1 MISELNYVNSKL
13 YGKETE
19 TPQFLYKYRPFDNY
33 TFEMLEQGYVY
44 LCPAE
49 KLDDPSECLAECKI
63 QDLYDFKSGR
73 LKVLCVDL
81 ILDTIKPY
89 TSEDNFRQAK
99 HLVYR
104 TLTPNGLIRRNYLL
118 EKSGE
123 IQDLIPGTNIAPLIN
138 FLANI
143 PERLDEP
150 PIKEQLG
157 NILKLTYN
165 ARKYMGICS
174 FSELSDSKEL
184 WNNYADE
191 EKGYCIKYDLR
202 GYLQSDLLYPV
213 VYSDKRETNIVKN
226 MIASFIGQMV
236 TGMSYE
242 QIIADRSQLM
252 LMFLTKDTQWAYQK
266 EWRLLGDAGQQ
277 LTAPKI
283 NSIILG
289 RNMFEEDK
297 AKMISYCQKYN
308 FVVNFK

>member
-1 MISELNYVNSKL
+1 MNPMTNINLKL

-19 TPQFLYKYRPFDNY
+19 TPQFLYKYRPFDHY

-118 EKSGE
+118 EISGE
-123 IQDLIPGTNIAPLIN
+123 IQDLIPGTNISPLIN

-150 PIKEQLG
+150 PIKEQLV

-165 ARKYMGICS
+165 ARKCMGICS
-174 FSELSDSKEL
+174 FSELIDSKEL
-184 WNNYADE
+184 WHNYADE

-226 MIASFIGQMV
+226 MIASFIGQMI

-252 LMFLTKDTQWAYQK
+252 LMFLTKDTKWAYQK

-277 LTAPKI
+277 LSAPKI

-297 AKMISYCQKYN
+297 AKMISYCKKHN